1 MVKRREYLNQLEQWK
16 HEKVIKVVTGLRRCG
31 KSTLLAMFQD
41 RLRESGVE
49 AQQIISLNFE
59 MLEYEELRDYRKLY
73 QFITERLRPDR
84 MNYIFLDEIQMVPDY
99 QKAVDSLYLRENV
112 DLFVT
117 GSNAWLL
124 SGELATLLS
133 GRYVEIKML
142 PLSFREY
149 CEMKGGGNRD
159 ALFSDYLRFG
169 GLPYV
174 ASMDGTEEK
183 IDTYL
188 EGIYNT
194 ILVKDIELRQQRRE
208 TDPNRRKITDLRLLR
223 NIARFLAG
231 SVGSPVSVKS
241 IADYITSSGRKI
253 SANTVNDYVE
263 ALIEPFIFY
272 PVERYDVFGK
282 QLLKQNRKLYIVD
295 LGIRRHLL
303 ARKHYD
309 LGFSLENV
317 VYLELLRRGF
327 TVNVGKAGQTEID
340 FVARKGDR
348 VRYYQV
354 SASLTE
360 ETTFQREIAPLRMV
374 KDNYPKTILT
384 LDRFTAGDYEGIEV
398 VNAVEWLAGG

>member
-1 MVKRREYLNQLEQWK
+1 MVKRREYLNELEQWK
-16 HEKVIKVVTGLRRCG
+16 REKVIKVVTGLRRCG

-59 MLEYEELRDYRKLY
+59 MLEYEELRGYRKLY

-112 DLFVT
+112 DLYVT

-149 CEMKGGGNRD
+149 CEMKGGGNQD

-183 IDTYL
+183 IDTCL

-208 TDPNRRKITDLRLLR
+208 TDPNRRKITDLTLLR

-241 IADYITSSGRKI
+241 IADYITASGRKI
-253 SANTVNDYVE
+253 SANTVDDYVE
-263 ALIEPFIFY
+263 ALIEPYIFY

-282 QLLKQNRKLYIVD
+282 LLLKQNRKLYIVD

-398 VNAVEWLAGG
+398 VNAVEWLADG